1 MVFYSRLEI
10 FTLCT
15 GLEAANSKFACVWC
29 KCPSEDRYDVTKSWS
44 VTNTG
49 EGARTINEIQELAR
63 LPKSKKNEKY
73 GCIQQPVFPS
83 IPVDHIIPD
92 TLHLFLR
99 VSDVLINLLIRE
111 LRRLDALKNI
121 KSMSNTE
128 KYIGFL
134 KEKCKISFYIYVDK
148 GTKELKWRDLTGPE
162 KIRLFEKVDLKQ
174 WFSDMPN
181 VGTIQ
186 NIWMKFYDVYII
198 VKSSNPVATCS
209 MQELRCKL
217 KTWMSLFTSIY
228 QTKNVT
234 PCIYPFAYVSYS

>member
-1 MVFYSRLEI
+1 M
-10 FTLCT
+10 
-15 GLEAANSKFACVWC
+15 
-29 KCPSEDRYDVTKSWS
+29 
-44 VTNTG
+44 
-49 EGARTINEIQELAR
+49 
-63 LPKSKKNEKY
+63 
-73 GCIQQPVFPS
+73 
-83 IPVDHIIPD
+83 
-92 TLHLFLR
+92 
-99 VSDVLINLLIRE
+99 SDVLINLLIRE
-111 LRRLDALKNI
+111 LRRLDALKNN

-134 KEKCKISFYIYVDK
+134 KEKCKISFYMYVDK
-148 GTKELKWRDLTGPE
+148 GTKELKWRDLTGPD

-186 NIWMKFYDVYII
+186 NIWMKLYDIYKII
-198 VKSSNPVATCS
+198 KSSNPVATCS

-234 PCIYPFAYVSYS
+234 PYIHVLMSHIPEFLDMYGAIVAFSQQGLEKLNEEVTQDYFRSTNHRDGESLNQLLRKLNRLEEMTYDDYCRKKQIATDL